1 MTPDGEQ
8 NVETV
13 KYFAA
18 ERHEVDEYSGLIS
31 AWQYRFSKSHL
42 SPAPDVILV
51 LSEGSGSLSQSL
63 MGGGCEGR
71 LQGDWSPVAAE
82 QVQEA
87 EIRAHPRFVR
97 AGRDV
102 LLRSGWC
109 CGMVAWRAREGKDCR
124 RRRA

>member
-1 MTPDGEQ
+1 MTPDGGQ

-31 AWQYRFSKSHL
+31 AWQYRFSKSQL
-42 SPAPDVILV
+42 SPAPDVILL

-71 LQGDWSPVAAE
+71 LQGDWSPVAVAAE

-97 AGRDV
+97 AGRAV
-102 LLRSGWC
+102 LLRLG
-109 CGMVAWRAREGKDCR
+109 
-124 RRRA
+124 